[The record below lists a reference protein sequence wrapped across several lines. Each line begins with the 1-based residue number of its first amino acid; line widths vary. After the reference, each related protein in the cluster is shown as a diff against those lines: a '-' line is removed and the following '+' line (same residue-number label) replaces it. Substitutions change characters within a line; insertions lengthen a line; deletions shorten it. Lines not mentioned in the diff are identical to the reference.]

1 MVFFC
6 ERIDTWIHVHDVF
19 SRYNLL
25 LQMHAWMSYKINQI
39 RRARDKNKRNV
50 NHGRINHFRAA
61 LHSCELTEIHL
72 QNRRFTWSNERENPT
87 LRKLDAFDCNSEWD
101 IRFDTHVLGN
111 LVRVMI

>member
-1 MVFFC
+1 
-6 ERIDTWIHVHDVF
+6 
-19 SRYNLL
+19 
-25 LQMHAWMSYKINQI
+25 MHAWMSYKINQI